1 MAVKYFDI
9 NRLARF
15 EAGFDC
21 VRLTPEDIVGLSM
34 DGNYVRGIY
43 TVGGNVD
50 VDPIHIDEFTKEI
63 ERAVKQTM
71 ADQNE
76 ALTDFKHTLA
86 EKVKE
91 AKEKAMFEP
100 NTDKIADY
108 N

>member
-1 MAVKYFDI
+1 MAVKYFDL
-9 NRLARF
+9 NRLAKF
-15 EAGFDC
+15 STEFDY
-21 VRLTPEDIVGLSM
+21 VYLTPEDIVGLAM
-34 DGNYVRGIY
+34 QGNYVYRIY
-43 TVGGNVD
+43 TVGGIVA
-50 VDPIHIDEFTKEI
+50 VDPLHIDDFNTEL

-71 ADQNE
+71 NDQNE
-76 ALTDFKHTLA
+76 ALNDFKVTLA

>member
-1 MAVKYFDI
+1 MAVKYFDL
-9 NRLARF
+9 NRSAKF
-15 EAGFDC
+15 STEFDY
-21 VRLTPEDIVGLSM
+21 VYLTPEDIVGLHM
-34 DGNYVRGIY
+34 QGDYVYRIY
-43 TVGGNVD
+43 TVGGMVA
-50 VDPIHIDEFTKEI
+50 VDPLHIDDFNIEL